1 MQKYLIE
8 RDIPAIGEAGPRE
21 LREAAT
27 RSNDVLARLG
37 PGIQWLESYVT
48 PDATVCVY
56 LAESEELIREHARQ
70 SGIPATR
77 ILSVERVIDPTTASE
92 PACSVW

>member
-8 RDIPAIGEAGPRE
+8 RDIPAIGEAGPQE
-21 LREAAT
+21 LRDASA

-37 PGIQWLESYVT
+37 PGIQWIESYVT

-70 SGIPATR
+70 AGFPATR
-77 ILSVERVIDPTTASE
+77 IFRVERMIDPTTASE
-92 PACSVW
+92 HASSLC